1 MAYKNRIDYLKD
13 FGAKKTIVSEI
24 FKEAENNGKSLDEV
38 QSLLLTKKIVR
49 SGMLNV
55 YTQTY
60 NKYKNLIGWM

>member
-60 NKYKNLIGWM
+60 HKYKNLIAWM

>member
-24 FKEAENNGKSLDEV
+24 FKEAENNGRSLDEI
-38 QSLLLTKKIVR
+38 QSELLTKKVVR

-60 NKYKNLIGWM
+60 NKHKKQIGWM